1 MTTHRRWSAEE
12 KFTIVMEG
20 LQPDANVAEICRRH
34 GISSTLFYTWKQR
47 GLENLKAALHSRE
60 GSVETT
66 LKHENARLRKLVAD
80 LTIANDVLKD
90 SMEGKGKNGRGGRL

>member
-12 KFTIVMEG
+12 KFTIVMDG
-20 LQPDANVAEICRRH
+20 LQPDSNVAEICRRH
-34 GISSTLFYTWKQR
+34 GISSTLFYAWKQK
-47 GLENLKAALHSRE
+47 GLENLKAGLRSRE
-60 GSVETT
+60 GGVETV